1 MVQKRVVFLEDDID
15 GSKAS
20 ETVRFGLDGFEYE
33 IDVNDNHAIELREA
47 LARYVKAGR
56 KVTGGG
62 RGKSLRKAIGNDS
75 KVIRTWANSQGIQ
88 VNSRGRI
95 QADVIEQYNAAH
107 TSASV

>member
-20 ETVRFGLDGFEYE
+20 DTVRFGLDGFEYE
-33 IDVNDNHAIELREA
+33 IDVNDDHAIELRGA
-47 LARYVKAGR
+47 LGRYVKAGR
-56 KVTGGG
+56 KVTGG
-62 RGKSLRKAIGNDS
+62 RGKSLPKAIGNDS
-75 KVIRTWANSQGIQ
+75 KAIRMWANSQGIQ